1 MKLKSK
7 IMTIVAS
14 AIIIL
19 VLVSSLVVVV
29 DLNTLKNDS
38 DREFKTDLIKQIKN
52 NIKSNVDMAAEI
64 VTTIFKNDNIQNKK
78 ETALQ
83 ILSQMRYGKNKNGYF
98 FAYTWDENGNYYF
111 AFHGV
116 KSKLNGKKT
125 NILKPDIKGNVFRK
139 KLIEVG
145 KNGGGF
151 VTYYYK
157 KPSTGKIVKK
167 IAYAKYIP
175 ELNWV
180 LVTGTYVD
188 SVNKKIAKFNSKL
201 RYAVDEILIHFV
213 IVSIIIMIIML
224 IVSYYLTEKFITK
237 PIKELTNTVSYIIDN
252 KDFTKSVPLN
262 SNDEIGIIAKSFNQ
276 LIANMDD
283 IIAQFNSISSTI
295 TSSVDTIITH
305 NKKIEQ
311 ATFNTTAL
319 INKTTSSVDEAVD
332 KLENNVNNY
341 KNVEKDI
348 EDISKEIKEIDSDIK
363 SLSSL
368 VGDTT
373 NQEQEI
379 ANGMQT
385 LNTRMD
391 DIKHI
396 LVTINEIADQTN
408 LLALNAAIEAAR
420 AGEHGRGF
428 AVVADEVRKLAE
440 RTQKSLN
447 EIKTTIELTTQSVS
461 EYASMMDKNQDN
473 FSSIE
478 NKVAQ
483 INEEINDI
491 VTKTNTIYQTSENV
505 LQETYEVEKELK
517 NIDKLMKNVD
527 MEAQNNSMVVKKV
540 ASVINSFE
548 KVIES
553 LKNKIKE
560 FKI

>member
-295 TSSVDTIITH
+295 TSSVDTIINH